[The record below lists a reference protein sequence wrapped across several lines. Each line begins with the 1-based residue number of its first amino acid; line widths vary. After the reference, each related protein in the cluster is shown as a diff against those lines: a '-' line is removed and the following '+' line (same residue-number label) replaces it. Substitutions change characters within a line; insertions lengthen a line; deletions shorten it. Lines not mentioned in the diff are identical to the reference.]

1 MTAPALPG
9 RPDRAPERP
18 TSFIHRYL
26 DPAESL
32 GEVLFGL
39 IMVLTFT
46 LGAAVAG
53 GYKRGLLLAAVGCN
67 VAWGVIDGVL
77 FVLSGRFERR
87 RRARLIRAI
96 RRAPDDPAALAAIRD
111 ELEPGVLAVTLPE
124 DRDRLYRS
132 VHALLAH
139 AEPMSMSF
147 QHDDWMAALA
157 VFVLV
162 AATAAPAAL
171 PFLVVRDTQ
180 LALRLSN
187 GLTVALL
194 FVVGFRWARYIDL
207 NPWLAGFTLTT
218 LGVLLVGLA
227 IALGG

>member
-1 MTAPALPG
+1 
-9 RPDRAPERP
+9 
-18 TSFIHRYL
+18 
-26 DPAESL
+26 
-32 GEVLFGL
+32 
-39 IMVLTFT
+39 MVLTLT

-53 GYKRGLLLAAVGCN
+53 GYERKLLLAAVGCN
-67 VAWGVIDGVL
+67 AAWGVIDGVL
-77 FVLSGRFERR
+77 FVLSGRFARR

-111 ELEPGVLAVTLPE
+111 ELEPGILAVTLSE

-139 AEPMSMSF
+139 AEPVSMTF
-147 QHDDWMAALA
+147 RRNEWMPALA
-157 VFVLV
+157 IFVLV
-162 AATAAPAAL
+162 AATAVPAVL
-171 PFLVVRDTQ
+171 PFIVVRDTQ

-187 GLTVALL
+187 GLMVALL

-207 NPWLAGFTLTT
+207 NPWLAGLTLTT